1 MLDAERGERG
11 ARRTQGLDETHQAAR
26 GAQGGSRQ
34 EREGDQGRRLGHH
47 GLLRGRRE
55 GARGRRRAERE
66 GPGRARRDD
75 RDRPP
80 DRGARPRREREARGV
95 PRGARQGGRGPRE
108 GRRDAREGPVDQRR
122 EAVGGPGG
130 ADPVAPAE
138 PGGPGCA
145 PGREEARGVCGRG
158 PEGPA
163 RERPRGDRPMK
174 AVVLAGGE
182 GTRLKPLT
190 YKRPKPL
197 MPVAGRPC
205 IDFVLRSLAS
215 AGFHEIVV
223 TAGYLSETLIKS
235 SGDGFDYN
243 ASILY
248 SFEENPAGTAGAVRR
263 IGNFIDDTFVVAM
276 GDVLCDVDFK
286 ALHDFHKRKGGAVTI
301 ALTEVED
308 PRPYGVVGLDS
319 NGRIAKFKEK
329 PPKEEA
335 FSNLVNAGIY
345 VLEPEVLEVIP
356 TDQKFDFAKDL
367 FPKLLSKG
375 VPLYGS
381 KLDGIWMDIGRPID
395 LWKAS
400 MEIVRRE
407 GKPLH
412 RANVKSEGPVILD
425 PAAVLEA
432 GA

>member
-1 MLDAERGERG
+1 
-11 ARRTQGLDETHQAAR
+11 
-26 GAQGGSRQ
+26 
-34 EREGDQGRRLGHH
+34 
-47 GLLRGRRE
+47 
-55 GARGRRRAERE
+55 
-66 GPGRARRDD
+66 
-75 RDRPP
+75 
-80 DRGARPRREREARGV
+80 
-95 PRGARQGGRGPRE
+95 
-108 GRRDAREGPVDQRR
+108 
-122 EAVGGPGG
+122 
-130 ADPVAPAE
+130 
-138 PGGPGCA
+138 
-145 PGREEARGVCGRG
+145 
-158 PEGPA
+158 
-163 RERPRGDRPMK
+163 MK

-215 AGFHEIVV
+215 AGFHEIVI
-223 TAGYLSETLIKS
+223 TTSYLSDTLIKS
-235 SGDGFDYN
+235 IGDGFHYN

-263 IGNFIDDTFVVAM
+263 IGNFIDETFVVAM
-276 GDVLCDVDFK
+276 GDILCDVDFK

-308 PRPYGVVGLDS
+308 PSQYGVVGLDS

-345 VLEPEVLEVIP
+345 VLEPEVLEFIP

-381 KLDGIWMDIGRPID
+381 KLEGVWMDIGRPHD

-412 RANVKSEGPVILD
+412 RTGVKSEGPVILD
-425 PAAVLEA
+425 PAAVLESGATIRGPCYVGPNAVLSSESIADNACLYEGARLSANAVLRNSIVLEGSVIGA
-432 GA
+432 GAEILDSVISRQCLIEERARITSSIIGDGMTVRAGSRLENATISPPS